1 MSSTLASRLKV
12 LVAKSFKAERLYGSM
27 VISLTGQLDTELA
40 ERAKLSNE
48 IRAREWQKSYNKL
61 RLGLNSILSEEK
73 SATAVTERLLKL
85 ETDFR
90 VQIQRAAQELEKVSV
105 GIKDALSRAE
115 YAVVYR
121 RSMDLVKYQARIQA
135 SEVVCEEVLA
145 LLDAKKPI
153 LNLVT
158 EDLTPAPVKEVVKE
172 KSKVI
177 PFIRKASAS

>member
-1 MSSTLASRLKV
+1 MTSTLASRLKV

-27 VISLTGQLDTELA
+27 VINLTGQMETELA

-61 RLGLNSILSEEK
+61 RLGLNAILSEEN

-85 ETDFR
+85 EADFR
-90 VQIQRAAQELEKVSV
+90 VQIKKANQELEKVSV
-105 GIKDALSRAE
+105 GIKDALNRAE

-135 SEVVCEEVLA
+135 SEVVCQEVLA
-145 LLDAKKPI
+145 LLETKKPI
-153 LNLVT
+153 FNLVNQ
-158 EDLTPAPVKEVVKE
+158 EVPPAVKEVAKE